1 MVVRPLIGY
10 FRWSLSDPS
19 GPTLEY
25 VKSINTTY
33 LAQIGLRPPPLTGPS
48 TSYAE
53 IVTSFNNLFFHT
65 FWKVKVF

>member
-1 MVVRPLIGY
+1 MVVRPLFGY

-33 LAQIGLRPPPLTGPS
+33 LAQIGPS
-48 TSYAE
+48 SAAFR
-53 IVTSFNNLFFHT
+53 VSGA
-65 FWKVKVF
+65 

>member
-33 LAQIGLRPPPLTGPS
+33 LAQIGLRPPPPS
-48 TSYAE
+48 RERVDGYDSRSRERSCCTYCTV
-53 IVTSFNNLFFHT
+53 IL
-65 FWKVKVF
+65 

>member
-1 MVVRPLIGY
+1 MVVRPLFGY

-33 LAQIGLRPPPLTGPS
+33 LAQIGLRALSGTAETKLDTSPLMD
-48 TSYAE
+48 
-53 IVTSFNNLFFHT
+53 
-65 FWKVKVF
+65 VK